1 MHRNS
6 LPIGIIAF
14 TTTLACTSP
23 PHDSVT
29 ESLLAVDRAFD
40 SVVAERGVEG
50 WVSFFADSGIQ
61 MPEGSG
67 IVIGHDA
74 IRRHMSGF
82 FSDTKQK
89 LRWVLAL
96 VEEWMPG
103 RPIAVKTLKIELWAA
118 RIVQLG
124 RIGVR
129 FQDGPVCRNVV
140 SDKLPKDW
148 PASSGIAQRLRRVFD
163 VSAIA

>member
-40 SVVAERGVEG
+40 SVVADRGVEG

-89 LRWVLAL
+89 LRWV
-96 VEEWMPG
+96 P
-103 RPIAVKTLKIELWAA
+103 
-118 RIVQLG
+118 
-124 RIGVR
+124 
-129 FQDGPVCRNVV
+129 
-140 SDKLPKDW
+140 DKAE
-148 PASSGIAQRLRRVFD
+148 ASSDGTLGYTMGHWTLTVRDSTGQHAAYRGKYLTVWRRQADGSWKAETD
-163 VSAIA
+163 VGNTEPVGR